1 MSEQQIAKLKAR
13 VKKLEAE
20 RSQRLFDD
28 ARYAAL
34 LRRFIKEKQWGG
46 VFMVMANYFGAG
58 DHIGCPPGMEE
69 LKAQNARLQDE
80 MAMIYAIQPLLR
92 EAVASAMLTA
102 KEGKPSV

>member
-20 RSQRLFDD
+20 RSQMFDD

-69 LKAQNARLQDE
+69 LKAENARLQDE

-92 EAVASAMLTA
+92 EAVASARLAA
-102 KEGKPSV
+102 KEGKPRA